1 MREALVRDVAQLM
14 EEWAPPEWAESW
26 DNVGLQLGDPTRPAG
41 RILVALELTGAV
53 VEEAIRRDVNL
64 VVVHHPPIF
73 RALKSI
79 RFDSFAGK
87 RLERLIKAGVG
98 IYAAHTNLDQA
109 EGGTNDTLAALV
121 GLPNPE
127 VLQPV
132 GEEKLVKLVV
142 FVPVG
147 HEDAVRE
154 ALASAGAGHI
164 GNYSHCTFQSPGT
177 GTFLPLAGTNPFI
190 GEQGKLEY
198 VQEVRLETALLE
210 SKVRRAVA
218 AMLKAH
224 PYEEVAYD
232 LYPLANRGRVRGHGR
247 IAAFPEPQ
255 TLGEL
260 ADRLRTKL
268 NLEGLS
274 FVGDPKRLIHKVA
287 VGAGSGGTLIPL
299 AVRRGADLLV
309 TGDVKY
315 HDAQD
320 AMDAGLAV
328 IDIGHYSSEAMIVG
342 PVARQLREGLAA
354 LELQAEVLEAQTG
367 RDPLRFLCEGG
378 RETNE

>member
-1 MREALVRDVAQLM
+1 MREALVRDLVQLM

-26 DNVGLQLGDPTRPAG
+26 DNVGLQLGDPARPSG

-73 RALKSI
+73 RPLQAI
-79 RFDSFAGK
+79 RFDSFAGR

-147 HEDAVRE
+147 HEEAVRT
-154 ALASAGAGHI
+154 ALAGAGAGHI
-164 GNYSHCTFQSPGT
+164 GNYSHCTFQTPGT
-177 GTFLPLAGTNPFI
+177 GTFLPLAGTKPFI
-190 GEQGKLEY
+190 GEQGKLES
-198 VQEVRLETALLE
+198 VQEIRLETILPE
-210 SKVRRAVA
+210 SRVRRAVA
-218 AMLKAH
+218 AMQKAH

-247 IAAFPEPQ
+247 IATFSEPQ
-255 TLGEL
+255 TLGEV
-260 ADRLRTKL
+260 AERLRAKL
-268 NLEGLS
+268 NLDGLS
-274 FVGDPKRLIHKVA
+274 IVGDPKRLVHKVA
-287 VGAGSGGTLIPL
+287 VGAGAGGSLIPL
-299 AVRRGADLLV
+299 AVRRGVDLLV
-309 TGDVKY
+309 TGDIKY

-320 AMDAGLAV
+320 ALDAGLAI
-328 IDIGHYSSEAMIVG
+328 IDVGHYNSEAIIVG
-342 PVARQLREGLAA
+342 PVARHLREGLAA
-354 LELQAEVLEAQTG
+354 AGLQAEVLEAQAG
-367 RDPLRFLCEGG
+367 RDPFQLLCEGG
-378 RETNE
+378 LTAND

>member
-1 MREALVRDVAQLM
+1 VREAIVRDLIQVM

-26 DNVGLQLGDPTRPAG
+26 DNVGLQVGDPNRPAG

-73 RALKSI
+73 RLLKSI
-79 RFDSFAGK
+79 RFDSFAGQ
-87 RLERLIKAGVG
+87 RLERLIKAGIG

-121 GLPNPE
+121 GIPNPE

-132 GEEKLVKLVV
+132 GEERLMKLVV

-147 HEDAVRE
+147 HEEAVRG

-164 GNYSHCTFQSPGT
+164 GNYSHCTFQTPGT

-198 VQEVRLETALLE
+198 AQEVRLETILPE

-232 LYPLANRGRVRGHGR
+232 LYPLANKGRIRGHGR
-247 IAAFPEPQ
+247 IGTFAEPQ
-255 TLGEL
+255 PLGEV
-260 ADRLRTKL
+260 AARLKEKL
-268 NLEGLS
+268 GLEGLS
-274 FVGDPKRLIHKVA
+274 FVGDPKRLVRTIA
-287 VGAGSGGTLIPL
+287 VGAGAGGSLIPL
-299 AVRRGADLLV
+299 AIRRGADLLV

-320 AMDAGLAV
+320 ALDAGLAV
-328 IDIGHYSSEAMIVG
+328 IDIGHYNSEALIVG
-342 PVARQLREGLAA
+342 PIAKHLRESLAA
-354 LELQAEVLEAQTG
+354 AGLQAEVLEAQAG
-367 RDPLRFLCEGG
+367 RDPFRFLC
-378 RETNE
+378 